1 MTTYTNLNYRKKQM
15 KKILIIREGAI
26 GDVVHTTNMFRAIK
40 DKYPDTKIDY
50 VTGKAASA
58 LIEHDSRLNRVFVL
72 EGKDYKYLIK
82 LASTLKKEKYDLV
95 INLQTSVRFKFFA
108 ALIHAKKLVTYK
120 KDFSFHAVENFF
132 YTAKQVFKDIENHND
147 LILEIPPEVTEKV
160 KQDLPADKKIVILN
174 TEVSKT
180 RQGRK
185 WPEKYFKEL
194 ALKLIEEYD
203 CIILIPGSKED
214 FEVVKDYENWHENV
228 RVIAGKYSIL
238 ESAAV
243 SSLSNVF
250 VSGDTGPLHIASAV
264 QKPYCIG
271 LYGAAPIGRT
281 GPWGT
286 NHFALSADL
295 DCIPCNKR
303 KCSQKHDDSQ
313 TETDPC
319 MYLIEPIHV
328 FSVIKDNDLLV

>member
-1 MTTYTNLNYRKKQM
+1 M

-26 GDVVHTTNMFRAIK
+26 GDVVHSTNLYRCIK
-40 DKYPDTKIDY
+40 EKYPEIQIDY
-50 VTGKAASA
+50 VTGKAPAP
-58 LIEHDSRLNRVFVL
+58 LIQNDSRLNRVFVL
-72 EGKDYKYLIK
+72 EGKKYSYLIK
-82 LASTLKKEKYDLV
+82 LAAKLRQEKYDLI
-95 INLQTSVRFKFFA
+95 INLQTSIRFKVFA
-108 ALIHAKKLVTYK
+108 ALIFGKKIVTYK
-120 KDFSFHAVENFF
+120 KDFSFHAVENFLN
-132 YTAKQVFKDIENHND
+132 TAKPVFKDIENHND
-147 LILEIPPEVTEKV
+147 LILEIPQEVVEKV
-160 KQDLPADKKIVILN
+160 SKDIPTDKKLVVLN

-203 CIILIPGSKED
+203 CNILIPGSKED
-214 FEVVKDYENWHENV
+214 FEVVKEFENWHENV
-228 RVIAGKYSIL
+228 KVIAGKYSIL

-243 SSLSNVF
+243 FSLCNVF

-264 QKPYCIG
+264 KNPYCIG

-281 GPWGT
+281 GLWGI

-295 DCIPCNKR
+295 DCIPCNRR
-303 KCSQKHDDSQ
+303 KCTQKHESNQ

-319 MYLIEPIHV
+319 MYLIEPKHV